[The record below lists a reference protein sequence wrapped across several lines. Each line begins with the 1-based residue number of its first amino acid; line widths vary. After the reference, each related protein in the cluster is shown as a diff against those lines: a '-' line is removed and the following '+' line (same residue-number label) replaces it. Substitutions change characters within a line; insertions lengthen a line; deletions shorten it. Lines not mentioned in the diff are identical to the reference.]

1 MPNKKTRQTLESA
14 LNTFLYNY
22 MYEVVNP
29 KLEAFSKEYYKSP
42 WQMFKRHFKNDIFDL
57 IISLNNLLSWLLN
70 KFFKTKS
77 FARVPKSETE
87 LLEKFTREVFCV
99 ELLHHRLQLFL
110 DQFLMQEVQ
119 EDEERKEQLLA
130 CTREW
135 KDEIAL
141 KALQVTHLKR
151 ISTKASS
158 FLLDI
163 SLSTGIVGEFSR
175 GIGALAGSYTANQ
188 IYLSQ
193 QNFFYYYWYSFTGVP
208 PWVEL
213 SGSIAG
219 AIIAIIFFVPIV
231 GTIIEYIMQPFN
243 DTAKQIRN
251 AYPEL
256 ISRLIYGDDKNK
268 RSGLMELSVKYLDGC
283 TQVLDS
289 LKHVIRAI

>member
-1 MPNKKTRQTLESA
+1 MPDKKTRQTLEST

-29 KLEAFSKEYYKSP
+29 RLENFSKEYYKTP
-42 WQMFKRHFKNDIFDL
+42 WQMFKRHFRNDILDL
-57 IISLNNLLSWLLN
+57 FISINNLLSWLYTLAL
-70 KFFKTKS
+70 KKEGFSRTL
-77 FARVPKSETE
+77 RSEKE
-87 LLEKFTREVFCV
+87 LLETFTQEVFCV

-110 DQFLMQEVQ
+110 DKFLMQEVQ
-119 EDEERKEQLLA
+119 EDEARKEQLLA
-130 CTREW
+130 CTKEW

-175 GIGALAGSYTANQ
+175 GLGAVAGSYTANK

-193 QNFFYYYWYSFTGVP
+193 QNIFYYYWYSFTGIP
-208 PWVEL
+208 SWVEL
-213 SGSIAG
+213 SGSIIG